1 LAIDCQVSTSDFSQ
15 RLRDPGVSEEDR
27 ALLLG
32 HAGNGMPQ
40 HYAAATV
47 AKLLEATNAV
57 LKARDRTMV
66 LPVAKG

>member
-66 LPVAKG
+66 LPVANG